1 MAVPIN
7 ASSTLRIH
15 FFCLRACFKKLDS
28 TIFIQMLPAQLVKL
42 NGNLNQSFKSA

>member
-28 TIFIQMLPAQLVKL
+28 TIFIQMLTGPISEVKW
-42 NGNLNQSFKSA
+42 